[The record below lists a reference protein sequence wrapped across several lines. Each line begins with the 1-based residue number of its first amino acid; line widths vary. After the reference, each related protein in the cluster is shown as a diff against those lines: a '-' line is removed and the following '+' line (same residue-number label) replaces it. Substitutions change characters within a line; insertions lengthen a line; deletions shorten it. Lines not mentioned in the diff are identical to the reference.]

1 MKKFKFKAKLHQHGD
16 MDATYVIFPYDVK
29 ENFGKARVKVKVK
42 FDGVLYRGSLMPMGM
57 IEGHPLLVRK
67 DIRAKINKKAG
78 DYVNVE
84 LEQDLED
91 RTVEV
96 PEDFK
101 KALNK
106 NKKVKEAFEKMSY
119 THRKEYVN
127 SILDAK
133 KPETRLRRIEKAIDM
148 INAWAEKKKQHTD

>member
-1 MKKFKFKAKLHQHGD
+1 

-29 ENFGKARVKVKVK
+29 ENFGTARVKVNVK

-67 DIRAKINKKAG
+67 DIREKINKKAG
-78 DYVNVE
+78 DFVNVE
-84 LEQDLED
+84 LEQDLEE
-91 RTVEV
+91 RIVVV
-96 PEDFK
+96 PDDFK
-101 KALNK
+101 KAL
-106 NKKVKEAFEKMSY
+106 KKIKLDKVFEKMSF

-133 KPETRLRRIEKAIDM
+133 KPETRLRRIEKALDM
-148 INAWAEKKKQHTD
+148 IKAWSEKK